1 MEGKMRRDEL
11 DALLDDDDDELK
23 DELDRI
29 EAEMMGDNFQN
40 INIGKSQNQNVGKN
54 QNSQSQ
60 GKRVAYA
67 L

>member
-29 EAEMMGDNFQN
+29 EAEMMQDNFN
-40 INIGKSQNQNVGKN
+40 NANVNLGTANNQQV
-54 QNSQSQ
+54 
-60 GKRVAYA
+60 
-67 L
+67 